1 MSESWVDII
10 AEAELGPGG
19 SHFVDIGEITVA
31 VFNIGGDYFAVED
44 ACSHDGSRM
53 LSCGVEAKF
62 LLHDD
67 RLMCPRHGAEFC
79 VRTGRALS
87 PPARDDIATFP
98 VRVEGGQLQVCL
110 PLSQ

>member
-1 MSESWVDII
+1 MPSVWHPVVS
-10 AEAELGPGG
+10 AATLKSQG
-19 SHFVDIGEITVA
+19 SFFVDIGEVTVA
-31 VFNIGGDYFAVED
+31 VFYMDDTYYAVED

-79 VRTGRALS
+79 IRSGKALS
-87 PPARDDIATFP
+87 PPAREDIQTFP
-98 VRVEGGQLQVCL
+98 IREQQGQIEVCIED
-110 PLSQ
+110 